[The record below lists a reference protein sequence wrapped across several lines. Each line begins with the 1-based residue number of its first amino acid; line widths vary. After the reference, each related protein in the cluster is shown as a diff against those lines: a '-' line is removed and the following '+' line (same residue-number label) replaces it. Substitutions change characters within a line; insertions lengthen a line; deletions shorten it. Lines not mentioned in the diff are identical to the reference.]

1 MLPYV
6 VFLLAVVFLMLKL
19 SGVLDRFT
27 ELMGQRWKD
36 QVRSTS
42 PMLEEPVDGDEFEGR
57 LDVFREFL
65 EGRSQEE
72 NEK

>member
-6 VFLLAVVFLMLKL
+6 VFLLAVVFLILKL

-27 ELMGQRWKD
+27 EFMGQRWKD
-36 QVRSTS
+36 QVWSA
-42 PMLEEPVDGDEFEGR
+42 PPILEEPVDDEFEGR

-65 EGRSQEE
+65 EGQSQEE
-72 NEK
+72 NEH

>member
-6 VFLLAVVFLMLKL
+6 VFLLAVMFLIFKL

-27 ELMGQRWKD
+27 EFMGQRWKD
-36 QVRSTS
+36 QAWSTPS
-42 PMLEEPVDGDEFEGR
+42 MLEEPVHGDEFEGR

-65 EGRSQEE
+65 EGRSQAE

>member
-19 SGVLDRFT
+19 SGGLDKFT
-27 ELMGQRWKD
+27 EFMGQRWKD
-36 QVRSTS
+36 QVRSTP
-42 PMLEEPVDGDEFEGR
+42 PMLEEPVDGDEYEGR

-65 EGRSQEE
+65 EGRSREE

>member
-27 ELMGQRWKD
+27 EFMGQRWKD
-36 QVRSTS
+36 QVQSPS

>member
-6 VFLLAVVFLMLKL
+6 AFFLAVVFLILKL
-19 SGVLDRFT
+19 SGVVDRFT
-27 ELMGQRWKD
+27 ELMGQRWGN
-36 QVRSTS
+36 QVQST
-42 PMLEEPVDGDEFEGR
+42 PPILEEPVDHEEFEGR

-65 EGRSQEE
+65 DGRSQEE

>member
-1 MLPYV
+1 MLPYLA
-6 VFLLAVVFLMLKL
+6 FLLAVMFLILKL

-27 ELMGQRWKD
+27 EFMGQRGKD
-36 QVRSTS
+36 QAQS
-42 PMLEEPVDGDEFEGR
+42 PPSMLEEPVDDEEFEGR

-65 EGRSQEE
+65 EGRSPEE

>member
-6 VFLLAVVFLMLKL
+6 AFLLAVVFLILKL

-27 ELMGQRWKD
+27 ELMNQRWKD
-36 QVRSTS
+36 QAQSTP
-42 PMLEEPVDGDEFEGR
+42 PMLEEPVDEEFEDR
-57 LDVFREFL
+57 LNVFREFL

-72 NEK
+72 NEN